1 MKDSTNFYIILW
13 YVQNILTVYVG
24 THLLLMGLTISL
36 RCKIK
41 MCSLSDGKGTALEK
55 KFTKMENQF

>member
-1 MKDSTNFYIILW
+1 MYKIFL
-13 YVQNILTVYVG
+13 YVG
-24 THLLLMGLTISL
+24 THLLLIGLTISL